1 MCDESFLRT
10 LMVLPKTTTL
20 TYANISHVLC
30 QLDPVLATN
39 ISLKLVKNLQVSSMI
54 ANVSISIFLL
64 TVYCRRNSIGVS
76 NNHYSANSDVI
87 NTTYSV
93 DSLI

>member
-1 MCDESFLRT
+1 
-10 LMVLPKTTTL
+10 MVLPKTTTL

-54 ANVSISIFLL
+54 ANVGISIFLL
-64 TVYCRRNSIGVS
+64 TVYCRRNSIEVS
-76 NNHYSANSDVI
+76 NNHYSANSDGS
-87 NTTYSV
+87 NATYSV
-93 DSLI
+93 DPLIKTPGDLLSLF